1 MLTKEDLLTLLERE
15 VVPAL
20 GCTEPVC
27 VALCAADASHAVGGT
42 VLSVKI
48 AVSANIF
55 KNGLSVGIPGCPH
68 VGLNYAAALGA
79 CLAAPEKGLELFS
92 LVTDATNAVA
102 EDLVTQGRVAVTIQ
116 EQETALFVHAQVTTT
131 NGIGRSTIRDTHA
144 NIVFTQA
151 NDTVL
156 LQKAPPSPAETQDDL
171 YARLKVMTVAQL
183 RHLVE
188 ELPAAALRP
197 MLDGARMNGELADYG
212 LEHAVGVG
220 IGRGLRRLSN
230 SGTLGQSL
238 LSRTML
244 RTAACAE
251 SRMSGCPYAVMSSAG
266 SGNHGITAV
275 IPVVEAARELGADEA
290 TLSQALALSHI
301 TTLYIKQYLG
311 RLSSVCGCA
320 MAAAT
325 GAAVAVTW
333 LLGGTDEQLGYA
345 VTNMAANLSGMLC
358 DGGKVGCALKLASAA
373 CAALM
378 SAYLA
383 ADGVVVSPTD
393 GIVGATGEESVA
405 NMGLISHPGMTETDR
420 VILKIMLDKQNRG

>member
-1 MLTKEDLLTLLERE
+1 MLTKEELLTLLERE

-42 VLSVKI
+42 VLSVKVE
-48 AVSANIF
+48 VSANLF

-68 VGLNYAAALGA
+68 TGLNYAAALGA
-79 CLAAPEKGLELFS
+79 NLAAPEKGLELFS
-92 LVTDATNAVA
+92 LVTSATNAQA
-102 EDLVTQGRVAVTIQ
+102 EALVTQGRVAVTIQ
-116 EQETALFVHAQVTTT
+116 DQETALYVHAQVTTT
-131 NGIGRSTIRDTHA
+131 NGIGVSTIRDTHA

-156 LQKAPPSPAETQDDL
+156 FQKAPSAAEEQGDL
-171 YARLKVMTVAQL
+171 YERLKGMTVAQL

-188 ELPAAALRP
+188 ELPAAALES
-197 MLDGARMNGELADYG
+197 MLAGARKNGELAAYG
-212 LEHAVGVG
+212 LEHAVGAG
-220 IGRGLRRLSN
+220 IGRGLHRLSD
-230 SGTLGQSL
+230 SGLLGQNL
-238 LSRTML
+238 FSRTML

-251 SRMSGCPYAVMSSAG
+251 GRMSGCPYAVMSSAG

-275 IPVVEAARELGADEA
+275 IPVVEAARDLGASEA
-290 TLSQALALSHI
+290 TLSRALALSHI

-320 MAAAT
+320 MAA
-325 GAAVAVTW
+325 
-333 LLGGTDEQLGYA
+333 
-345 VTNMAANLSGMLC
+345 
-358 DGGKVGCALKLASAA
+358 

-383 ADGVVVSPTD
+383 ADGVVVPATD
-393 GIVGATGEESVA
+393 GIVGATAEETVA
-405 NMGLISHPGMTETDR
+405 NMGLISHPGMTKTDR
-420 VILKIMLDKQNRG
+420 VILKIMLDKQNRA